1 MSDDTLLAMTLNF
14 SCPSCGQTNTKP
26 FVEYVV
32 ADSSPCASCGFEIPI
47 HRNKELS
54 LGLKVVARRITEK

>member
-1 MSDDTLLAMTLNF
+1 MSKDILLAITLNF
-14 SCPSCGQTNTKP
+14 PCPSCGQLNTKP

-54 LGLKVVARRITEK
+54 LGLKAVAKRITDK